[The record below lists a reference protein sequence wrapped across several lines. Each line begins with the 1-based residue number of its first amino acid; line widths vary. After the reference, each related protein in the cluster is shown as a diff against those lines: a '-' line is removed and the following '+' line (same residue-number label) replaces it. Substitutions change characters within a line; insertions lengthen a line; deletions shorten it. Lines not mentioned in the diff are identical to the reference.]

1 MKELKNVALL
11 RLVCCAAAATLLL
24 SAASLARA
32 QGGAEKVPPTQTEP
46 PPVQRMLEPTAP
58 PGSDESPRLGVGDV
72 IDIIVT
78 TGSGKSPQL
87 SAENLQVDE
96 KGRIQIFDGIISAMC
111 LTPGELAANIKTRYL
126 QYKREPLNVVVSV
139 KEYRSQLVAV
149 IGAVKAPG
157 RFELRRS
164 IRLLELLALYASGP
178 DEHSDGRIEVV
189 HTQSAICSGTEQ
201 TQPLETAL
209 VSASYNWEDTRLGR
223 EEANPYVRPG
233 DVISLAEAP
242 QVFVIGNVR
251 EPKSI
256 PLRERITLTTALAMA
271 GGTLDATKSDQIRIE
286 RQRPGSPTK
295 ELLVINLNAI
305 KKRQAD
311 DPVLMPG
318 DIVEVPASTGGKILR
333 SLLGAIVPMATQTTV
348 RVIR

>member
-1 MKELKNVALL
+1 MQELKSKARLGLMCSLAALL
-11 RLVCCAAAATLLL
+11 LF
-24 SAASLARA
+24 SAASLVNA
-32 QGGAEKVPPTQTEP
+32 QVEPKATPSPTSSTPAELK
-46 PPVQRMLEPTAP
+46 LEQYAP
-58 PGSDESPRLGVGDV
+58 PDAVDSPRLGVGDLV
-72 IDIIVT
+72 DIIVT

-96 KGRIQIFDGIISAMC
+96 KGRLQIFDGQISAIC

-126 QYKREPLNVVVSV
+126 QYKKEPLSVVVNV

-149 IGAVKAPG
+149 IGAVKSPG

-178 DEHSDGRIEVV
+178 DPKSDGRIEVV
-189 HTQSAICSGTEQ
+189 HTQSAVCNSTEPQ
-201 TQPLETAL
+201 SQDASM
-209 VSASYNWEDTRLGR
+209 VSASYNWEETRLGK

-242 QVFVIGNVR
+242 QAFIIGNVR
-251 EPKSI
+251 EPKEI
-256 PLRERITLTTALAMA
+256 PLIERITLTTAIAMA

-286 RQRPGSPTK
+286 RQKPGGVSK
-295 ELLVINLNAI
+295 ELLVFDLNAI
-305 KKRQAD
+305 RKRQAD
-311 DPVLMPG
+311 DPILQPG
-318 DIVEVPASTGGKILR
+318 DIIEVPSSTGGKILR
-333 SLLGAIVPMATQTTV
+333 GLLGAIVPTATQTTV